1 MPNLTKTPSK
11 TQHEPCM
18 NNTQKVNAKF
28 RRGQLNLARV
38 KIIYMERRDS
48 FIVHQVK
55 SFGFAIEGIIYSYN
69 KGTHFKIHIAFAILI
84 IVLGLIY
91 KLSAYEWLVIIL
103 ISSAVISA
111 EAINTAIEEAC
122 DVLHPEH
129 HPGAKLA
136 KHCAAGG
143 VLILSVAAIIV
154 GFIIF
159 FPKIL

>member
-1 MPNLTKTPSK
+1 MSDRSSFSARNILQLRLKVKANL
-11 TQHEPCM
+11 
-18 NNTQKVNAKF
+18 
-28 RRGQLNLARV
+28 GRV
-38 KIIYMERRDS
+38 KIIYMDRRDS

-55 SFGFAIEGIIYSYN
+55 SFRWAIEGIIYSYK
-69 KGTHFKIHIAFAILI
+69 KGTHFKFHIAALFLVIILGFSYSI
-84 IVLGLIY
+84 SLI
-91 KLSAYEWLVIIL
+91 EWLVIIL
-103 ISSAVISA
+103 ISSAVISS

-159 FPKIL
+159 LPKIL